1 MAAQTFQEVNYT
13 PQQTQFSLF
22 APNDAKK
29 VTVRIYNQGKDGKAV
44 KTVKMSRTDNEQWQ
58 ATVKGDLMGKF

>member
-1 MAAQTFQEVNYT
+1 MKKLLFAGLVSLLLPKTMAAQAFQEVQYT

-44 KTVKMSRTDNEQWQ
+44 KN
-58 ATVKGDLMGKF
+58 